1 MSDDL
6 SFELDFEPAQPAQPP
21 ALADLTVLVVD
32 DIPHMVMLLTGML
45 RTLGFKDFVS
55 AATVAEAHRLLPIWN
70 PHIVF
75 VDWVMEPV
83 DGLELV
89 KLIRSGV
96 DVPNP
101 YVPIVMIT
109 GHADLN
115 RVREAREAGAD
126 AFIVKP
132 FSGKLLAKRINA
144 VLLEDARR
152 AANRGAF

>member
-6 SFELDFEPAQPAQPP
+6 SFEVAFEPAAPP
-21 ALADLTVLVVD
+21 GFAELTALVVD
-32 DIPHMVMLLTGML
+32 DIPHMVMLLTSML
-45 RTLGFKDFVS
+45 RTLGFKEIITAD
-55 AATVAEAHRLLPIWN
+55 TVAKAHQLLPIRN
-70 PHIVF
+70 PRIVF

-89 KLIRSGV
+89 KIIRSGV

-101 YVPIVMIT
+101 YVPILMIT

-132 FSGKLLAKRINA
+132 FSQKLLAKRITA
-144 VLLEDARR
+144 VLHEEVRR
-152 AANRGAF
+152 FPYRGNQ